1 MSKIKAPVKKNET
14 ITTTI
19 VDLTHEG
26 NGVAKIDGYPLFIP
40 EALPGEKAEVLIVK
54 VNKRF
59 GYGKL
64 LRVIEGNNTRQTPSC
79 PVFYKC
85 GGCQLQHMSYEM
97 QLEMKRN
104 QVENVMKKI
113 AHLDDVPV
121 HSVLGMKNPWG

>member
-1 MSKIKAPVKKNET
+1 MSKFKAPVKKNET

-40 EALPGEKAEVLIVK
+40 EALPGEKAEVLVVK

-64 LRVIEGNNTRQTPSC
+64 LKLLLFPLVELRSEEHTSELQSRFDLVCRLLLEKKKNNLRHTS
-79 PVFYKC
+79 K
-85 GGCQLQHMSYEM
+85 
-97 QLEMKRN
+97 
-104 QVENVMKKI
+104 
-113 AHLDDVPV
+113 
-121 HSVLGMKNPWG
+121 